1 MYHPENLYILQGKVL
16 GGIIEINSER
26 EREPASWFLARKSI
40 RTILPYI
47 ISRICRPSSSSS
59 SSKRERR
66 EKRRKRR
73 ATFLRHQQRNCP
85 QHPSGQKAQ
94 QYEVLWASHLLT
106 SHPYSAVYFLV
117 SL

>member
-1 MYHPENLYILQGKVL
+1 MYHPDNLYILQGKVL

-47 ISRICRPSSSSS
+47 ISRICRPSPSS

-66 EKRRKRR
+66 EEKEELPSSGTSSAIAPSILQVRK
-73 ATFLRHQQRNCP
+73 
-85 QHPSGQKAQ
+85 PSNTRSSGP
-94 QYEVLWASHLLT
+94 LT
-106 SHPYSAVYFLV
+106 S
-117 SL
+117 